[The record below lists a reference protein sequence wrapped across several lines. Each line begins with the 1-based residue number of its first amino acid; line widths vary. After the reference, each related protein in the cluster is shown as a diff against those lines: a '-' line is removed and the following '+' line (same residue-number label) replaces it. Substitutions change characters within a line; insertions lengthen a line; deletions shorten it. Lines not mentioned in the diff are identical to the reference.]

1 MRKILVV
8 VGLFLLFSLPVI
20 NAQANQEIQIDSINK
35 PLFKP
40 FIERYILDELKSLRR
55 ENLEL
60 NKQVSEKIA
69 QAKLESSDR
78 AINYTT
84 STINNIF
91 YIITAAA
98 SLLVL
103 LGWKSLSDIKK
114 TIKKDTSSKIQHL
127 TADYERRL
135 EVIEKQAKVR
145 SEIIVDTQNKISVTN
160 SLHSLWMRAGIEK
173 SEEEK
178 ISIYD
183 EILEINPNDIEAM
196 TYKADALLEIGE
208 VRWALNLV
216 NAAIEKDNKYAL
228 AFWQRACAYAQL
240 EKEVEAIKDLEK
252 AIELSETFVDEVGK
266 EIHFDKLKNN
276 KRFKAIVN
284 S

>member
-1 MRKILVV
+1 MKN
-8 VGLFLLFSLPVI
+8 LFLLIILFVSFSAIAEEKVVKV
-20 NAQANQEIQIDSINK
+20 DSLEQ
-35 PLFKP
+35 PMFKP
-40 FIERYILDELKSLRR
+40 FIERYILDELKSLRQ

-60 NKQVSEKIA
+60 KKYVAEKLA
-69 QAKLESSDR
+69 EVKLESSDR

-114 TIKKDTSSKIQHL
+114 TIKKDTGAKIQQL
-127 TADYERRL
+127 TADYEKRL
-135 EVIEKQAKVR
+135 NAIENQAKER
-145 SEIIVDTQNKISVTN
+145 SEIIVDTQKKISTTN
-160 SLHSLWMRAGIEK
+160 SIHSLWMRAGIEK

-183 EILEINPNDIEAM
+183 EILDINPSDIEAM

-208 VRWALNLV
+208 VRWALNLA
-216 NAAIEKDNKYAL
+216 NAAIEKDNQYAL
-228 AFWQRACAYAQL
+228 AYWQRACAYAHL
-240 EKEVEAIKDLEK
+240 EKDNDAIKDIEK
-252 AIELSETFVDEVGK
+252 AIELSEAFVDELDK
-266 EIHFDKLKNN
+266 EVHFKKLRGNDKFELILNN
-276 KRFKAIVN
+276 
-284 S
+284 

>member
-1 MRKILVV
+1 MKN
-8 VGLFLLFSLPVI
+8 LFLLIVLFVSFKAVG
-20 NAQANQEIQIDSINK
+20 EEKVVKIDSLDQ
-35 PLFKP
+35 PMFKP
-40 FIERYILDELKSLRR
+40 FIERYILDELKSLRQ

-60 NKQVSEKIA
+60 KKYVAEKLA
-69 QAKLESSDR
+69 DAKLESSDR

-114 TIKKDTSSKIQHL
+114 SIKKDTGAKIQQL
-127 TADYERRL
+127 TADYEKRL
-135 EVIEKQAKVR
+135 NAIENQAKER
-145 SEIIVDTQNKISVTN
+145 SEIIVDTQKKISTTN
-160 SLHSLWMRAGIEK
+160 SIHSLWMRAGIEK

-183 EILEINPNDIEAM
+183 EILDINPSDVEAM

-208 VRWALNLV
+208 VRWALNLA
-216 NAAIEKDNKYAL
+216 NTAIEKDNQYAL
-228 AFWQRACAYAQL
+228 AYWQRACAYAHL
-240 EKEVEAIKDLEK
+240 EKDNEAIKDIEK
-252 AIELSETFVDEVGK
+252 AIGLSETFIDELDK
-266 EIHFDKLKNN
+266 EIHFKKLRGNSKFELILNN
-276 KRFKAIVN
+276 
-284 S
+284 

>member
-1 MRKILVV
+1 MKN
-8 VGLFLLFSLPVI
+8 LFLLIVLLVSFSAIAEEKVVKV
-20 NAQANQEIQIDSINK
+20 DSLEQ
-35 PLFKP
+35 PMFKP
-40 FIERYILDELKSLRR
+40 FIERYILDELKSLRQ

-60 NKQVSEKIA
+60 KKYVAEKLA
-69 QAKLESSDR
+69 EVKLESSDR

-114 TIKKDTSSKIQHL
+114 TIKKDTGAKIQQL
-127 TADYERRL
+127 TADYEKRL
-135 EVIEKQAKVR
+135 NAIENQAKER
-145 SEIIVDTQNKISVTN
+145 SEIIVDTQKKISTTN
-160 SLHSLWMRAGIEK
+160 SIHSLWMRAGIEK

-183 EILEINPNDIEAM
+183 EILDINPSDIEAM

-208 VRWALNLV
+208 VRWALNLA
-216 NAAIEKDNKYAL
+216 NAAIEKDNQYAL
-228 AFWQRACAYAQL
+228 AYWQRACAYAHL
-240 EKEVEAIKDLEK
+240 EKDNDAIKDIEK
-252 AIELSETFVDEVGK
+252 AIELSEAFVDELDK
-266 EIHFDKLKNN
+266 EVHFKKLRGNDKFELILNN
-276 KRFKAIVN
+276 
-284 S
+284 

>member
-1 MRKILVV
+1 MKN
-8 VGLFLLFSLPVI
+8 LFLLIVLFVSFSAIAEEKVVKV
-20 NAQANQEIQIDSINK
+20 DSLEQ
-35 PLFKP
+35 PMFKP
-40 FIERYILDELKSLRR
+40 FIERYILDELKSLRQ

-60 NKQVSEKIA
+60 KKDVAEKLA
-69 QAKLESSDR
+69 EVKLESSDR

-114 TIKKDTSSKIQHL
+114 TIKKDTGAKIQQL
-127 TADYERRL
+127 TADYEKRL
-135 EVIEKQAKVR
+135 NAIENQAKER
-145 SEIIVDTQNKISVTN
+145 SEIIVDTQKKISTTN
-160 SLHSLWMRAGIEK
+160 SIHSLWMRAGIEK

-183 EILEINPNDIEAM
+183 EILDINPSDIEAM

-208 VRWALNLV
+208 VRWALNLA
-216 NAAIEKDNKYAL
+216 NAAIEKDNQYAL
-228 AFWQRACAYAQL
+228 AYWQRACAYAHL
-240 EKEVEAIKDLEK
+240 EKDNDAIKDIEK
-252 AIELSETFVDEVGK
+252 AIELSEAFVDELDK
-266 EIHFDKLKNN
+266 EVHFKKLRGNDKFELILNN
-276 KRFKAIVN
+276 
-284 S
+284 